1 MQVNFVEVFHING
14 PKTDFAHF
22 TFPLSLCCHDEEA
35 SAFPCIM
42 NNYLPKNSKTMK
54 IKLSKQQVEEIL
66 ANPEKAQEIGIK
78 TNDPWWVIVLKV
90 LAYLIGLL
98 LAGVATTSCAV
109 AAAIY
114 LT

>member
-1 MQVNFVEVFHING
+1 
-14 PKTDFAHF
+14 
-22 TFPLSLCCHDEEA
+22 
-35 SAFPCIM
+35 
-42 NNYLPKNSKTMK
+42 MK
-54 IKLSKQQVEEIL
+54 IKLSKEQVDEIL

-98 LAGVATTSCAV
+98 LAGAATTSCA
-109 AAAIY
+109 AAAAVY